1 MSIDFKQSYFEL
13 FGLPVQ
19 YDLDENAMAVAFR
32 KLQQEHHPD
41 RFASG
46 TDEARRIAQQITSFI
61 NTAQETLKTPR
72 LRARYLLTLSGVDF
86 DDERDT
92 TSDMAFLMSQ
102 MERREALEQVAQ
114 ADNPLDA
121 IDELS
126 RDVKKEN
133 LGLQQSFVEA
143 FDAGELDEA
152 KQAVL
157 KLKFFE
163 RLMGEIKQLEER
175 LEDDSI

>member
-13 FGLPVQ
+13 FGLPEQ
-19 YDLDENAMAVAFR
+19 FALDENALAAAFR
-32 KLQQEHHPD
+32 KLQTEHHPD

-46 TDEARRIAQQITSFI
+46 TDEAKRIAQQITSFI
-61 NTAQETLKTPR
+61 NTAQETLKSPR
-72 LRARYLLTLSGVDF
+72 TRARYLLSLKGVDF

-102 MERREALEQVAQ
+102 MDRREALEQVAQ
-114 ADNPLDA
+114 ADDPLDA

-133 LGLQQSFVEA
+133 VSLQQAFVEA
-143 FDAGELDEA
+143 FEAGEFDEA

-163 RLMGEIKQLEER
+163 RLMGEIKQQEER
-175 LEDDSI
+175 LEDEAI